1 MKSNPDKMSIWDLKL
16 IFDFSKVSQLM
27 MSNKLHIFR
36 NLGYAYKCTYCVSL
50 VYFLLC
56 VFSLIICHFVNL
68 YFVTLYWGCIY
79 FDGSNF
85 WPNLA
90 VLHHLISLGLYMM
103 IYFFT
108 YLCKIRHIQSMVWI
122 CMCLLV
128 VLRFFCFVL
137 NRTNI
142 TVHLTI
148 HNRLT
153 NLAIFCRFSLYKATF
168 SITRYQL

>member
-50 VYFLLC
+50 MYFFFVCVFTENLPFCQPLFCNFILRVNFLLM
-56 VFSLIICHFVNL
+56 VVI
-68 YFVTLYWGCIY
+68 
-79 FDGSNF
+79 FDPIWLF
-85 WPNLA
+85 
-90 VLHHLISLGLYMM
+90 LHHLISLGLYMM

-128 VLRFFCFVL
+128 VLRFFFVL

>member
-1 MKSNPDKMSIWDLKL
+1 ML
-16 IFDFSKVSQLM
+16 I
-27 MSNKLHIFR
+27 NAHI
-36 NLGYAYKCTYCVSL
+36 
-50 VYFLLC
+50 VYHWCIFVLC

-68 YFVTLYWGCIY
+68 YFVTLYWGFIY
-79 FDGSNF
+79 LMVVIFDLIWLF
-85 WPNLA
+85 
-90 VLHHLISLGLYMM
+90 LHHLISLGLYMM

-153 NLAIFCRFSLYKATF
+153 NLAIFCQFSLYKATF